1 MVLEIVTAQIKAGQE
16 AAFEEA
22 FIGASKYIAAAAGY
36 IKHEL
41 RRCIEVQGKY
51 LIMIHWNSVEDHMV
65 GFRGSQNFTDFR
77 AIVSPFYDGPSQMN
91 HYDLVM
97 SNPAS

>member
-1 MVLEIVTAQIKAGQE
+1 MILEIVTAQIKAGQE
-16 AAFEEA
+16 AAFEQAFTEA
-22 FIGASKYIAAAAGY
+22 SRFIAAADGY

-41 RRCIEVQGKY
+41 RRCVEVQGKY
-51 LIMIHWNSVEDHMV
+51 LIMIHWNSIDDHMV

-91 HYDLVM
+91 HFELVM
-97 SNPAS
+97 QNPA